1 MMMPLLLGLT
11 LSSSDVKT
19 GVQIPNA
26 FVWNKDGCHGENHT
40 PRLTWNAPPP
50 GTLYFIL
57 LVQDRDAPKPG
68 GWLHLAVF
76 HIPKRARA
84 LGDLRDPE
92 SGGVAENDFGTY
104 GWGGPCPPPGK
115 LHHYTFT
122 LAAIG
127 AHDRTLA
134 TAHLIPVYKR

>member
-1 MMMPLLLGLT
+1 MIVPLLLGLT
-11 LSSSDVKT
+11 LSSPDVKT

-26 FVWNKDGCHGENHT
+26 FVWNKDGCHGQNRT
-40 PRLTWNAPPP
+40 PRLTWDAPPP

-57 LVQDRDAPKPG
+57 IVRDFDAPKPG

-84 LGDLRDPE
+84 LGNLENPD
-92 SGGVAENDFGTY
+92 SGMPVQNDFDTY
-104 GWGGPCPPPGK
+104 GWGGPCPPPGR

-127 AHDRTLA
+127 AKKNSLA
-134 TAHLIPVYKR
+134 TSTLVPVYRR